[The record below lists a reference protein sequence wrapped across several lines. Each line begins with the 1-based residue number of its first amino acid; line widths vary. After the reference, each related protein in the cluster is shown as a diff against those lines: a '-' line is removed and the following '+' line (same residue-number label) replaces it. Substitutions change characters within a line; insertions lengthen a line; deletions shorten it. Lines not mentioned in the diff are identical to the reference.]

1 MKLRKTISIVAAL
14 MIGETAV
21 AQTYQSTTDVIYGQR
36 CFVEVGGKHYDT
48 GVREGTGSFYWPSRN
63 DAQVCYYLHV
73 PEGYICM
80 SAFVST
86 KTSAPLRLR
95 VTDPDDNKMIVENE
109 MTTSGGSSNAELQLI
124 KDVKFPADK
133 WYRFEFTSSKPS
145 SINAIIKLEFKRES
159 PNEIVTSLRFMAAST
174 HLWARYPN
182 DPLGP
187 TGECFD
193 WSYQE
198 VRYPSQYLRV
208 ATYLETMGLMGGY
221 MGIQYD
227 GPFNGDKNYKVIF
240 SMWDKGDVDTN
251 PNLPEYL
258 RSGNMDSDPNISIN
272 RFGGEKTGIQAMYT
286 EGKWWEP
293 DKWVQFLFNTRPE
306 QTTVTEKDQ
315 NGNDSTF
322 VFENSIVTAWYKMED
337 DPDWTY
343 LATHRVAGRPY
354 LFSSFYSFL
363 ENYGECGEIYTRGY
377 WRKGYMRSAAS
388 GKWYSVS
395 GYSFTNNDG
404 GSARTAR
411 HDYGHGA
418 TEAFT
423 NAFYMEHGAFTST
436 VNDSAQ
442 FVGAPLDQSC
452 VDTIDIDS
460 KIARINQA
468 IKKDA
473 ARQAD
478 LRLKSTGET
487 YDLTKWE
494 LIGFSDQEENDG
506 ANGFAKQAIDGDRKT
521 FWRNKWRNGGL
532 MYPHWIALKA
542 PSRAS
547 ISEISVYT
555 DKKSYLYW
563 PAKAVIYTSEDGSN
577 WTLASD
583 TVEFERAAEST
594 AVLTS
599 RVNSQYFKIE
609 FTEGF
614 GAMMNINELTLST
627 NVSPSKIYDY
637 AKQLLDNANC
647 FDSYPA
653 EDLVELRK
661 AYNDGNGDI
670 DEIANVI
677 NKINQTSTPLKY
689 GHVSGKYYINS
700 LHRYQLSSHN
710 GYGKLAATTDGH
722 LTVGQA
728 TISGS
733 LDEYKKNVDVTQLR
747 NNWMIIQAEGY
758 KKYYLYNPGLRKYF
772 DSEAENFLSDTP
784 SEVDVSYMIRD
795 NAVLISS
802 KKKYITLDPTD
813 AQHPVKTVSVGNQ
826 GSYFDLY
833 DNYYLIP
840 SDAEA
845 KYVIGK
851 CVDYA
856 KFDSYVAK
864 LRDILNVSEGLV
876 GSVPAGQERDRLTA
890 LYNNGNISI
899 DNRALLYKAVDSCQ
913 RIPFDP
919 TKYVYRVKSMSSNK
933 SNTPILTANNSPS
946 TEFKAQTDNDVTQIW
961 SFAAYGEALS
971 PTSQDV
977 SLGRLGRNAGN
988 EITQARSKTKQA
1000 GRYYVSED
1008 NPGVF
1013 SISSTQYGGMALSS
1027 LYANTTAYYGNS
1039 NAQFQ
1044 MQLIDNIKLTLN
1056 SAGMKG
1062 VNYAFD
1068 IIVPEDLKVYVVDH
1082 LDGNTA
1088 CFLRVYDRLPAGT
1101 PALICGEANQQLDLE
1116 IAAPSG
1122 KSIEDNMLHGTYFAA
1137 SGLKGT
1143 IYTLSTNEGGCF
1155 SKALIGNV
1163 PANSVYLELGDDAPT
1178 GNIIF
1183 DFSDEPTGIENS
1195 KQRIEDNA
1203 QHPMINDK
1211 STYDLQGRKI
1221 ERPFTGLYIHNGKV
1235 IKK

>member
-1 MKLRKTISIVAAL
+1 MKLRKFFSIMAAL
-14 MIGETAV
+14 MIYGTAT

-48 GVREGTGSFYWPSRN
+48 GDKNGTGSFYWPSRS

-73 PEGYICM
+73 PDGYISM

-95 VTDPDDNKMIVENE
+95 VTDPDNNKMIVENE

-159 PNEIVTSLRFMAAST
+159 PNEIVTSNRYMAAST
-174 HLWARYPN
+174 HLWARYPT
-182 DPLGP
+182 DPMGP
-187 TGECFD
+187 VGDSFD

-208 ATYLETMGLMGGY
+208 ATYLETMGVMGGY

-240 SMWDKGDVDTN
+240 SMWDQGDVDTG

-258 RSGNMDSDPNISIN
+258 RSGNMDSDPKISIK

-306 QTTVTEKDQ
+306 QTTVTEKDS

-322 VFENSIVTAWYKMED
+322 TFENSIVTAWYKMED

-343 LATHRVAGRPY
+343 MATHRVAGRPY
-354 LFSSFYSFL
+354 LFSQFYSFL
-363 ENYGECGEIYTRGY
+363 ENYGDCGEIYTRGY
-377 WRKGYMRSAAS
+377 WRKGFMRSAAS

-395 GYSFTNNDG
+395 GYTFTNNDG
-404 GSARTAR
+404 GSSRTSR
-411 HDYGHGA
+411 HDYGRGA

-423 NAFYMEHGAFTST
+423 NAFYMEHGGFTST

-460 KIARINQA
+460 KIARVNQA

-478 LRLKSTGET
+478 QRLKSTGET
-487 YDLTKWE
+487 YDLTTWE

-506 ANGFAKQAIDGDRKT
+506 ANGFAKQAIDGDPKSY
-521 FWRNKWRNGGL
+521 WRNKWRNGGM

-542 PSRAS
+542 PSRTT
-547 ISEISVYT
+547 ISEVGVYT

-563 PAKAVIYTSEDGSN
+563 PAKVVVYTSEDGN
-577 WTLASD
+577 EWTLASD
-583 TVEFERAAEST
+583 TAEFARAAEST
-594 AVLTS
+594 AQLSS
-599 RVNSQYFKIE
+599 RISSQYFKIE

-614 GAMMNINELTLST
+614 GAMMNINELTLSADI
-627 NVSPSKIYDY
+627 SSRKIYEY
-637 AKQLLDNANC
+637 TKQLLDNANC
-647 FDSYPA
+647 FNSYPVK
-653 EDLVELRK
+653 DLVNLRK
-661 AYNDGNGDI
+661 AYNDGNGDL
-670 DEIANVI
+670 DEIADAI
-677 NKINQTSTPLKY
+677 NELNQTSTPLKY
-689 GHVSGKYYINS
+689 GHITGKYYINS

-710 GYGKLAATTDGH
+710 GYGKLYATADGT
-722 LTVGQA
+722 LSIGQA
-728 TISGS
+728 TISGT
-733 LDEYKKNVDVTQLR
+733 LDKYKNNVDVTQLR
-747 NNWMIIQAEGY
+747 NNWMIIQAESY
-758 KKYYLYNPGLRKYF
+758 RKYYLYNPGLRKFF

-784 SEVDVSYMIRD
+784 SEVDVSYMSRD
-795 NAVLISS
+795 KAVLISS
-802 KKKYITLDPTD
+802 HNKYITLDPTD
-813 AQHPVKTVSVGNQ
+813 AEHPVKALNVGNS

-833 DNYYLIP
+833 DNYCLIP

-845 KYVIGK
+845 KYVLNK

-856 KFDSYVAK
+856 QFDSYVAK
-864 LRDILNVSEGLV
+864 LGEILKVKEGLV
-876 GSVPAGQERDRLTA
+876 GSVPPGEERERLTA

-899 DNRALLYKAVDSCQ
+899 NDRAQLYKAVDNCQ

-919 TKYVYRVKSMSSNK
+919 TKYVYRLKSLASNQ
-933 SNTPILTANNSPS
+933 STTPILTANNKPG
-946 TEFKAQTDNDVTQIW
+946 TDFKAQADNDVTQIW
-961 SFAAYGEALS
+961 SFPAYGEALS

-977 SLGRLGRNAGN
+977 SLGRLGKNAGN
-988 EITQARSKTKQA
+988 EIPQARSKTKQA

-1008 NPGVF
+1008 KPGIF

-1027 LYANTTAYYGNS
+1027 LYSNTTAYYGNNNS
-1039 NAQFQ
+1039 QFQ
-1044 MQLIDNIKLTLN
+1044 MEPVENIKINLN
-1056 SAGMKG
+1056 NAGMKG

-1082 LDGNTA
+1082 IDGNTA
-1088 CFLRVYDRLPAGT
+1088 CFLRVYDLLPAGT
-1101 PALICGEANQQLDLE
+1101 PAVICGEANQQLTLE
-1116 IAAPSG
+1116 IAGPCG
-1122 KSIEDNMLHGTYFAA
+1122 KNIGDNMLRGTYFAA
-1137 SGLKGT
+1137 SGLKGN
-1143 IYTLSTNEGGCF
+1143 IFTLSTTDGGCF
-1155 SKALIGNV
+1155 SKAVIGNV

-1178 GNIIF
+1178 GHIAL
-1183 DFSDEPTGIENS
+1183 DFSDEPAGIKTETAEV
-1195 KQRIEDNA
+1195 R
-1203 QHPMINDK
+1203 K
-1211 STYDLQGRKI
+1211 SGGYYDLQGRKVTGDK
-1221 ERPFTGLYIHNGKV
+1221 PTKGLYIHDGKV
-1235 IKK
+1235 VKQ